1 MTIFGN
7 GSAGSK
13 HISVDTIFDVN
24 EFNLQYKDFTIDA
37 TVTLTI
43 PSGAILRCH
52 GTFTNNGT
60 LIVPTAAA
68 GGQYGN
74 YSSSTIDGGNRPAH
88 PGVTAGAAGT
98 GAIDPGTIFHGTGA
112 AVGGKG
118 GIGLQGFAARQ
129 LLKPGAYGGG
139 GGAASYEGPGAPG
152 GGSLVILARSG
163 ILNSNTGIIRAAQP
177 DEPTYGAGGGGGGW
191 LIFASSAHI
200 TNAGNIEAN
209 GGNAYHF
216 SAGSFGAGVG
226 GGGGLVHFVAPTVTI
241 GNVSVA
247 AGKKG
252 ADGPGGG
259 NSPVAGG
266 GGGGGCYGNGGD
278 GSSVTNDNPDNNA
291 TDGQPGAVFASQMD
305 PQDLF

>member
-98 GAIDPGTIFHGTGA
+98 GAIEPWNNFSRYRRCRR
-112 AVGGKG
+112 GK
-118 GIGLQGFAARQ
+118 RRDR
-129 LLKPGAYGGG
+129 
-139 GGAASYEGPGAPG
+139 
-152 GGSLVILARSG
+152 LARVRG
-163 ILNSNTGIIRAAQP
+163 
-177 DEPTYGAGGGGGGW
+177 
-191 LIFASSAHI
+191 
-200 TNAGNIEAN
+200 
-209 GGNAYHF
+209 
-216 SAGSFGAGVG
+216 
-226 GGGGLVHFVAPTVTI
+226 
-241 GNVSVA
+241 
-247 AGKKG
+247 
-252 ADGPGGG
+252 
-259 NSPVAGG
+259 SPVAQTGCVRWGG
-266 GGGGGCYGNGGD
+266 EALQAMKGP
-278 GSSVTNDNPDNNA
+278 VHPE
-291 TDGQPGAVFASQMD
+291 GAPS
-305 PQDLF
+305 